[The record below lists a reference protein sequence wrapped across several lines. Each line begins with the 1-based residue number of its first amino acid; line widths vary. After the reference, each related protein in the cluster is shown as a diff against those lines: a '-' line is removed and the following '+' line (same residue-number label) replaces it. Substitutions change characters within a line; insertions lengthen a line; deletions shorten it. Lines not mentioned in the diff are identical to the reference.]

1 MTYSEEP
8 DLKCSQFFTSLEHQ
22 IWQQLVHILAWL
34 SWLELSFSHSAS
46 PAISIYLSVGFCMH
60 SASPMAPNLPLKQCP
75 PLKQWPQ
82 GRRERWLVAEQEF
95 CNLPRWEGQQ
105 ADEAPKAQA
114 SKAHSVSL
122 WNSWGFFLFFSIAAG
137 GPLYHSFLLRPVSGS
152 FLYPTPPPSVIC
164 F

>member
-60 SASPMAPNLPLKQCP
+60 SASPMAPNTDIWEHPHSNKSCSGLLSE
-75 PLKQWPQ
+75 
-82 GRRERWLVAEQEF
+82 GNTVERKKARGLAQERCILV
-95 CNLPRWEGQQ
+95 
-105 ADEAPKAQA
+105 
-114 SKAHSVSL
+114 
-122 WNSWGFFLFFSIAAG
+122 SWAG
-137 GPLYHSFLLRPVSGS
+137 SGS
-152 FLYPTPPPSVIC
+152 S
-164 F
+164 